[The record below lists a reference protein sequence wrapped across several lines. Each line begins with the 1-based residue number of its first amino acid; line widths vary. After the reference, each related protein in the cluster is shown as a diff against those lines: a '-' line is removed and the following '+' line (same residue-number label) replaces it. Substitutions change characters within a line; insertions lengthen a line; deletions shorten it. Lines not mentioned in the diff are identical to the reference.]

1 MRYIIGLLCLL
12 LHVTILFAQPQR
24 NPYNLDLMVTAEAYY
39 HAVTSNN
46 NNEMI
51 DLQRI
56 IPGLVL
62 DIRYATTNNF
72 TGQKLYDSARAFL
85 RRPVAEALLKV
96 QKELNKQGIALK
108 VMDAYRPY
116 SVTLKFYNIYRNTSF
131 VAAPWIGSRHNRGA
145 AVDLSLIDLKT
156 GNELLMP
163 TPYDEFSERAH
174 PDYTDLPEE
183 AIRNRNLLIRIM
195 SENGFSVFQ
204 TEWWHFD
211 FRGWEQFGLLDL
223 SFQDLDDGALA
234 H

>member
-39 HAVTSNN
+39 HAMTSNN

-56 IPGLVL
+56 IPGIVL

-174 PDYTDLPEE
+174 PGYTDLPEE